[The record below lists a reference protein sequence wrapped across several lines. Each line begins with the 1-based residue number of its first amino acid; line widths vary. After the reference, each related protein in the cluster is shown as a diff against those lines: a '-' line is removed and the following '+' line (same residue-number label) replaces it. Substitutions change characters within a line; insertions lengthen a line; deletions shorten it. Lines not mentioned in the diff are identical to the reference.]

1 MRFDEYGNPIF
12 GRRRRRSRRT
22 RNPVAMPVAV
32 REWTQGLDLM
42 DMVAAAGGLA
52 ASSMLPGMLV
62 KTTETAWLKF
72 AKLLVSAASAAGAG
86 YLARAAI
93 SPSAGKAAV
102 AGGLAGTGVQI
113 LAMTT
118 GFTIGQPSGPRLLSG
133 PRRVGFQE
141 TVSPPYTREGETVQ
155 LIQP

>member
-12 GRRRRRSRRT
+12 RRRRRRKTR
-22 RNPVAMPVAV
+22 RNPVAMPAAV
-32 REWTQGLDLM
+32 QEWTQGLDLM

-52 ASSMLPGMLV
+52 ATSMIPGMLV
-62 KTTETAWLKF
+62 KTTETGWLKF
-72 AKLLVSAASAAGAG
+72 AKLLVSAVSAAGAG
-86 YLARAAI
+86 YVARAAI

-118 GFTIGQPSGPRLLSG
+118 GFTIGQSSRPMLLTRPR
-133 PRRVGFQE
+133 PRVGVQE
-141 TVSPPYTREGETVQ
+141 TVSPSYTREGETVQ